1 MGGSV
6 ALDTSVAIAALN
18 GDPSVVE
25 KLRNASRICLPLPVV
40 GELLFGARKSQR
52 AVENLERVM
61 ALIGVSEIIEMGL
74 GTASIYSEVKLS
86 LKSRE
91 RPIPENDVW
100 IGACCL
106 ERGMSLLAND
116 AHFGW
121 IDGLKDESA

>member
-1 MGGSV
+1 MSGSV

-18 GDPSVVE
+18 GDPAVVE

-52 AVENLERVM
+52 AGENLKRVGS
-61 ALIGVSEIIEMGL
+61 LIGVSEIIEMGL
-74 GTASIYSEVKLS
+74 ETASIYSEIKLV
-86 LKSRE
+86 LKSSG

-106 ERGMSLLAND
+106 ERGMSLLTND
-116 AHFGW
+116 AHFSW
-121 IDGLKDESA
+121 IDGLKIESA